1 MRSAV
6 WGVPSTWTLV
16 TLCVVH
22 SSLGGDSPE
31 DYTDKGVVFKIVP
44 FVQIQR
50 PGDLLEVGLS
60 E

>member
-1 MRSAV
+1 MD
-6 WGVPSTWTLV
+6 LM